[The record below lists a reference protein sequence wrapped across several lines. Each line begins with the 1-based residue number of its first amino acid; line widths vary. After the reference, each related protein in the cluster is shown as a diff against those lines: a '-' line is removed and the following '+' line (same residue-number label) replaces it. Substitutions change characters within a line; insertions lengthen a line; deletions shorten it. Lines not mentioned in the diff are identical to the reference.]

1 MPLPLPNLDT
11 RRWSDLVDEGRA
23 ILPRYSREWTD
34 FNIHDPGIMLLEL
47 FAWLSEE
54 LMYRANRIP
63 DRHLCKFLALC
74 GYAPAPAI
82 PATAVLGVTL
92 APGAGSLA
100 LPAGIALEATTA
112 SQTVVPFRTVDATT
126 LVEIQLV
133 ALQSFDGS
141 RFRDASRSMR
151 DALAIDVMG
160 PEPASPTPYDAAH
173 APAMYVGFD
182 RPLPPATAVPLH
194 LAFADPRPGELAQL
208 LAEEAAR
215 AAVCAPQPERCT
227 PCSRP
232 DDPWCAHA
240 DGNAGGSGGAS
251 TAAAPVAVPSHHSVR
266 TVWEWLANDGWHAF
280 DPSLGEVIDET
291 RGLTL
296 DGGVRLRAPG
306 AMAASAIGMVST
318 PLYWARCRLLAGAF
332 DAPPRL
338 NAIVCNAV
346 RVEQAREQW
355 ESFVVAAGATVNG
368 APAAGSTTSLGLR
381 IDEAGIV
388 REIDVAVTDP
398 IAPPLLVL
406 DYIAPTAASAGS
418 IALPCR
424 LAGSGT
430 GAPEQRETLRGAP
443 IANDEVALWTIEDA
457 GAATRWVSWS
467 ARSDLDAAASTDAW
481 FSADAATGGVRFGDG
496 VRGRVP
502 PAGAPILA
510 SYAATSGA
518 AGNVAAGQPWA
529 AVDGP
534 RNRAL
539 LGPSFS
545 TLGASSLRNALA
557 ARGGADV
564 EDIGAAAAR
573 AAADLW
579 AHERLAQLCP
589 SAGCSTLDQ
598 LDRNA
603 VLECVIPERAATTLD
618 IERVAIEVPGTRV
631 RRARAWSQLDAF
643 VPCAEASG
651 TVTVVI
657 VPSLPRSTPAPS
669 VGLVRAVKRWL
680 DRRRVLCTRLV
691 VVGPDYLVVS
701 VAATV
706 TASAEADPLRVR
718 ADVVAALTTFLDPLI
733 GGPSGFGWP
742 FGRDV
747 YRSEILALVDGVPGV
762 DHVTSLAMSGNG
774 RVAACSNLCVA
785 PTWLVASGVH
795 TIDVVRA

>member
-63 DRHLCKFLALC
+63 DRHLRKFLALC
-74 GYAPAPAI
+74 GYPPAPAI
-82 PATAVLGVTL
+82 PATTVLGVTL
-92 APGAGSLA
+92 APGAGALA

-112 SQTVVPFRTVDATT
+112 SQSVVPFRTVDATT

-133 ALQSFDGS
+133 GLQSFDGS
-141 RFRDASRSMR
+141 RFRDASRAMR
-151 DALAIDVMG
+151 DVLAVDVMG
-160 PEPASPTPYDAAH
+160 VGPALPTPYDAAH
-173 APAMYVGFD
+173 APAMYLGFD
-182 RPLPPATAVPLH
+182 RPLPPASAVQLH
-194 LAFADPRPGELAQL
+194 LAFADARPGELAQL

-215 AAVCAPQPERCT
+215 AAVCAPLPEHCAPCT
-227 PCSRP
+227 RP
-232 DDPWCAHA
+232 DDPWCTDA
-240 DGNAGGSGGAS
+240 DGDPGSSGGGTRTNS
-251 TAAAPVAVPSHHSVR
+251 TMVPVHHSVR
-266 TVWEWLANDGWHAF
+266 TVWEWLANDGWHPF
-280 DPSLGEVIDET
+280 NPSLGEVSDET

-306 AMAASAIGMVST
+306 AMVASAIGMVST
-318 PLYWARCRLLAGAF
+318 PLYWARCRFLAGTF
-332 DAPPRL
+332 DALPRL
-338 NAIVCNAV
+338 TAIACNAV
-346 RVEQAREQW
+346 LVEQARAQW
-355 ESFVVAAGATVNG
+355 ERFVVAAGATITG
-368 APAAGSTTSLGLR
+368 TPAAGSTTRLGLR

-388 REIDVAVTDP
+388 REIEVAATEP
-398 IAPPLLVL
+398 NAPSLLLL
-406 DYIAPTAASAGS
+406 DYVAPTATSAGS

-424 LAGSGT
+424 LIGSGT
-430 GAPEQRETLRGAP
+430 GAPEQRETLRSAP
-443 IANDEVALWTIEDA
+443 IANDSVALWTIEEA

-467 ARSDLDAAASTDAW
+467 AHPDLDAAASTDAW
-481 FSADAATGGVRFGDG
+481 FSAEAVTGAVQFGDG

-502 PAGAPILA
+502 PAGAPMLA
-510 SYAATSGA
+510 SYAGTSGV
-518 AGNVAAGQPWA
+518 AGNIPAGRPWA
-529 AVDGP
+529 LVDGP

-539 LGPSFS
+539 LGPTFS
-545 TLGASSLRNALA
+545 TLAASSLRNALA
-557 ARGGADV
+557 ARGGADA

-589 SAGCSTLDQ
+589 SARCSTLDQ
-598 LDRNA
+598 LERSA
-603 VLECVIPERAATTLD
+603 VLECVIPERAATTHD
-618 IERVAIEVPGTRV
+618 IERIALEVPGTRI
-631 RRARAWSQLDAF
+631 RRARAWSQLDA
-643 VPCAEASG
+643 VIPCAEASG

-657 VPSLPRSTPAPS
+657 VPSLPRSKPAPS
-669 VGLVRAVKRWL
+669 AGLVGAVKRWL

-691 VVGPDYLVVS
+691 VVGPEYLVVS
-701 VAATV
+701 VDATV
-706 TASAEADPLRVR
+706 TASTEADPLRVQ
-718 ADVVAALTTFLDPLI
+718 ADVVAALTTFLDPLV

-762 DHVTSLAMSGNG
+762 DHVTSLEMSGNG

>member
-63 DRHLCKFLALC
+63 ERHLRKFLALC
-74 GYAPAPAI
+74 GYAPAPPT

-92 APGAGSLA
+92 APGTGSLA
-100 LPAGIALEATTA
+100 LPGGIALEATSA
-112 SQTVVPFRTVDATT
+112 SQSVVPFRTIDTTT

-141 RFRDASRSMR
+141 RFRDASRAMR
-151 DALAIDVMG
+151 DALAVDVMG
-160 PEPASPTPYDAAH
+160 VEPALPNPYEAAH
-173 APAMYVGFD
+173 APAMYLGFD
-182 RPLPPATAVPLH
+182 RPLPPATAVQLH
-194 LAFADPRPGELAQL
+194 LAFADARPGELAQL

-215 AAVCAPQPERCT
+215 AAVCTPQPERCT
-227 PCSRP
+227 PCTRP
-232 DDPWCAHA
+232 DDPWCTDA
-240 DGNAGGSGGAS
+240 DGDEGASGGAA
-251 TAAAPVAVPSHHSVR
+251 TTTAPVTVSSHHSVR

-280 DPSLGEVIDET
+280 DPSLGQVSDET

-296 DGGVRLRAPG
+296 DGGVRLRVPG
-306 AMAASAIGMVST
+306 AMIASAIGMVST
-318 PLYWARCRLLAGAF
+318 PLYWARCRLVSGAF

-338 NAIVCNAV
+338 TAVVCNAV

-355 ESFVVAAGATVNG
+355 ESFVVAVGATING
-368 APAAGSTTSLGLR
+368 APAAGSTTRLGLR

-388 REIDVAVTDP
+388 REIDVAVSDP
-398 IAPPLLVL
+398 NAPSLLLL
-406 DYIAPTAASAGS
+406 DYVAPTAASAGS
-418 IALPCR
+418 IALPYR
-424 LAGSGT
+424 LIGSGT

-443 IANDEVALWTIEDA
+443 IAKDAVALWTIEDA

-467 ARSDLDAAASTDAW
+467 AHPDLDAAASTDAW
-481 FSADAATGGVRFGDG
+481 FSADAATGAVRFGDG

-510 SYAATSGA
+510 SYAGTSGVAGNIA
-518 AGNVAAGQPWA
+518 AGRPWA
-529 AVDGP
+529 LVDGP

-545 TLGASSLRNALA
+545 TLAASSLRNALA
-557 ARGGADV
+557 ARGGADA

-589 SAGCSTLDQ
+589 SASCSTLDQ
-598 LDRNA
+598 LERSA

-618 IERVAIEVPGTRV
+618 LERVAIEVPGTRV
-631 RRARAWSQLDAF
+631 RRARAWSQLDAV

-657 VPSLPRSTPAPS
+657 VPSLPRSRPAPS
-669 VGLVRAVKRWL
+669 TGLVRAVKRWL

-701 VAATV
+701 VDASV
-706 TASAEADPLRVR
+706 TASAEADPLRVQ

-762 DHVTSLAMSGNG
+762 DHVTSLEMSGNG
-774 RVAACSNLCVA
+774 RVASCSNLCVA